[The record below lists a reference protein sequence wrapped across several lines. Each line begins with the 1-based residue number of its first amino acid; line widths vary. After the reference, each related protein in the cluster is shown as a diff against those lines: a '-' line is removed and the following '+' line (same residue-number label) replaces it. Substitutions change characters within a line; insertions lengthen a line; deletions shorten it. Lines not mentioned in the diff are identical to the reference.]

1 MFTGIIEDVG
11 TVRDIDDRGESM
23 RLRIDSPIIDGAD
36 LGDSVSVNGV
46 CLTVAGQ
53 DDAGFVA
60 DVMLET
66 LNRTSLRG
74 LTPGSRVNLERAAR
88 VDGRLGGHIV
98 QGHIDG
104 TARVSSIEV
113 SDDWTVMTFATPADM
128 DRYLVEKGSVA
139 VDGVSLTVASVHE
152 GEFSVSLIPTTLS
165 ETTLGDRNVND
176 DVNIEVDVIAKYV
189 EKLVKS

>member
-36 LGDSVSVNGV
+36 HGDSVSVNGV
-46 CLTVAGQ
+46 CLTVAGH
-53 DDAGFVA
+53 DDTGFVA

-88 VDGRLGGHIV
+88 VGREHLRRDAGGDHAAVAQRAHSQPIRWRSRRHNPSGDPVAPSSRAPRPGAV
-98 QGHIDG
+98 Q
-104 TARVSSIEV
+104 
-113 SDDWTVMTFATPADM
+113 
-128 DRYLVEKGSVA
+128 
-139 VDGVSLTVASVHE
+139 
-152 GEFSVSLIPTTLS
+152 
-165 ETTLGDRNVND
+165 
-176 DVNIEVDVIAKYV
+176 
-189 EKLVKS
+189 

>member
-1 MFTGIIEDVG
+1 MFAGSIEDVG

-36 LGDSVSVNGV
+36 HGDSVSVNGV
-46 CLTVAGQ
+46 CLTVAGH

-88 VDGRLGGHIV
+88 VDGRHGGPTA
-98 QGHIDG
+98 QEHIDG
-104 TARVSSIEV
+104 TAPEASVKVSA
-113 SDDWTVMTFATPADM
+113 DWLVMPFATPTDVE
-128 DRYLVEKGSVA
+128 RYLVEKGSVA
-139 VDGVSLTVASVHE
+139 VDGVSLTVASVNE

-165 ETTLGDRNVND
+165 ETTLGDRNVSD

>member
-1 MFTGIIEDVG
+1 
-11 TVRDIDDRGESM
+11 
-23 RLRIDSPIIDGAD
+23 
-36 LGDSVSVNGV
+36 
-46 CLTVAGQ
+46 
-53 DDAGFVA
+53 
-60 DVMLET
+60 VMLET

-74 LTPGSRVNLERAAR
+74 LVPGSRVNLERAAR

-104 TARVSSIEV
+104 TARVSSVDV
-113 SDDWTVMTFATPADM
+113 SDDWTVMTFATPTDVE
-128 DRYLVEKGSVA
+128 RYLVEKGSVA

>member
-23 RLRIDSPIIDGAD
+23 RLCIDSPIIDGAD
-36 LGDSVSVNGV
+36 HGDSVSVNGV
-46 CLTVAGQ
+46 CLTVAGH
-53 DDAGFVA
+53 DDVGFVA

-74 LTPGSRVNLERAAR
+74 LVPGSRVNLERAAR

-104 TARVSSIEV
+104 TARV
-113 SDDWTVMTFATPADM
+113 
-128 DRYLVEKGSVA
+128 
-139 VDGVSLTVASVHE
+139 
-152 GEFSVSLIPTTLS
+152 
-165 ETTLGDRNVND
+165 
-176 DVNIEVDVIAKYV
+176 
-189 EKLVKS
+189 